1 MPCPQCVGVS
11 AFGFIV
17 ANISSLIST
26 LDVRGSALTERLSE
40 VREYLHDRKVPFD
53 LQRRVM
59 KFFHHLWSHGSLFD
73 EMGILA
79 SLPPPLRNDIVFW
92 GRSDTI
98 QRIKL
103 LNGQD
108 RHLISMLVRSAIIL
122 VACACQALQRIVQ
135 VTRLKPLA
143 VEPQDVLAAPHSTAD
158 QVYFVMQVRVALVGV
173 GFLSDMCS
181 SECRAGLCAGRC

>member
-108 RHLISMLVRSAIIL
+108 RHLISMLVRGAIISGCMR
-122 VACACQALQRIVQ
+122 VPGV
-135 VTRLKPLA
+135 
-143 VEPQDVLAAPHSTAD
+143 TAD
-158 QVYFVMQVRVALVGV
+158 CTGDTIEAAG
-173 GFLSDMCS
+173 
-181 SECRAGLCAGRC
+181 CRAARCVGCATLDSRSSLFRDAGESGFGGCRIPV